1 MHLRGESIRGA
12 QDVGWLRDLT
22 VGRLMV
28 SAPPTIPAETSLRAF
43 RAAYPLGS
51 AHVVVAVDEAG
62 RYKGLVLVPEAHAAP
77 LEDNE
82 DGGPISAVARL
93 PETSLHPDVDVR
105 MALAIFDAA
114 QTDTL
119 AVTERE
125 NGVVVGLL
133 GEAFAAR
140 RYAQETDLAAKG
152 VLGGG

>member
-1 MHLRGESIRGA
+1 
-12 QDVGWLRDLT
+12 DVGWLRDLT

-28 SAPPTIPAETSLRAF
+28 SAPPTIPAETSVRAF

-51 AHVVVAVDEAG
+51 AHVVVAIDEAG

-77 LEDNE
+77 LEENE

-125 NGVVVGLL
+125 TGVAL
-133 GEAFAAR
+133 GTLSEAFAAR
-140 RYAQETDLAAKG
+140 RYAQEVDLAARG

>member
-1 MHLRGESIRGA
+1 MSSSRSTKPDA
-12 QDVGWLRDLT
+12 TKDLCRCPKRT
-22 VGRLMV
+22 PRRWK
-28 SAPPTIPAETSLRAF
+28 TN
-43 RAAYPLGS
+43 
-51 AHVVVAVDEAG
+51 D
-62 RYKGLVLVPEAHAAP
+62 
-77 LEDNE
+77 

-93 PETSLHPDVDVR
+93 PETSLHPDVDAR
-105 MALAIFDAA
+105 TALAIFDAA

-125 NGVVVGLL
+125 TGVVIGLL